1 MQGEKC
7 CKKRLGR
14 HNIRSV
20 HSNNQEIRQ
29 KCWEARMK
37 DQGTSGQTKTQK
49 GSIQRVEA
57 RMGNMGRMQKHCLS
71 IQG

>member
-7 CKKRLGR
+7 CKKRFGR
-14 HNIRSV
+14 NNTRSV
-20 HSNNQEIRQ
+20 HSNKQEIRQ

-37 DQGTSGQTKTQK
+37 VQGAPGQTKTQK

-57 RMGNMGRMQKHCLS
+57 RMGNLGRMQS
-71 IQG
+71 ILG